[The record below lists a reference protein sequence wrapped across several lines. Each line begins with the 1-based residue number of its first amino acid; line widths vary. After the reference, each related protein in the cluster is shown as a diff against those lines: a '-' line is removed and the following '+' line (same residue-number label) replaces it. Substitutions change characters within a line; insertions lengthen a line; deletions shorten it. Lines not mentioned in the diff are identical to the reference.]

1 MSHRLETINAAPNS
15 VILAIANSPA
25 GKLPVAALL
34 QPITVVPAKLPSI
47 PALPRKAIPPAVACP
62 FKSSEHKAVNTLLAA
77 DVNANVHVMLKSS
90 TIRWSVVQ
98 AAKYIAAAPI
108 RVEHAL
114 CQRRSPI
121 RSEQAPSAI
130 FIVNDSSGGKT
141 DSAPIDINPV
151 VPASLSTVG
160 NHTITVDAGASSS
173 FKKIRM
179 PKPKHSRACS
189 RNSHFQPARPAAP
202 ARRVMIQADNGPLM
216 IPAILGAQENN
227 ASVRPIL
234 EGGSQRLK

>member
-25 GKLPVAALL
+25 RKLPVAALL
-34 QPITVVPAKLPSI
+34 QPITVGPAKLPSI

-130 FIVNDSSGGKT
+130 FIVKDSSGGKT

-151 VPASLSTVG
+151 VPASLSRVG
-160 NHTITVDAGASSS
+160 NHNITVYAA
-173 FKKIRM
+173 
-179 PKPKHSRACS
+179 HSKQKELNPVLYRDTGKFLRTCNKEVGS
-189 RNSHFQPARPAAP
+189 RT
-202 ARRVMIQADNGPLM
+202 
-216 IPAILGAQENN
+216 
-227 ASVRPIL
+227 
-234 EGGSQRLK
+234 